1 MSTQVDLQT
10 TNSEVQCQ
18 MDKDMVEANEKLR
31 EYSNNLMALVE
42 KQAAENGRMHRQIQ
56 AHVEVDL
63 EIEKL
68 NRAERDVDTLT
79 QQVGS
84 LKRLLQ
90 LAQQERDNVSS
101 ERDRLQAR
109 LEEKSEMVNKMKTEI
124 ELGAKGYLNQI
135 TMLEQDK
142 TNCLNAL

>member
-1 MSTQVDLQT
+1 
-10 TNSEVQCQ
+10 

-42 KQAAENGRMHRQIQ
+42 RQAQENGRMQKQIQ
-56 AHVEVDL
+56 AHVEVEL

-84 LKRLLQ
+84 LKRLHQ
-90 LAQQERDNVSS
+90 LAQQEKDNACA
-101 ERDRLQAR
+101 EKNRLQAR
-109 LEEKSEMVNKMKTEI
+109 LEEKTELANKLKTEI
-124 ELGAKGYLNQI
+124 ELGAKGYLN
-135 TMLEQDK
+135 
-142 TNCLNAL
+142 